1 MMGAK
6 KLVAEI
12 YKATFQFRRGSA
24 EVWEKNNPI
33 LKRGEPGFVID
44 ENKLK
49 IGDGV
54 TPWNDLKYIGNGDNA
69 NLSADGNSIILSDSI
84 FKLAGFDAAETGAQP
99 RKKADGT
106 LEWVIPSSDTLGG
119 LQTIVAGLQTDVAD
133 LQADVSAM
141 QEVLT
146 PSTEGAEP
154 LPNRV
159 EILEAK
165 IDGIEAGAQSN
176 KIESI
181 RLGGNTLEIT
191 DKIVTVP
198 IGAGLQA
205 SDEITIAEN
214 GALGIG
220 QISVNKLVQDSDNI
234 LVLNGGSAYQ

>member
-54 TPWNDLKYIGNGDNA
+54 TPWNDLKYIGNSDNA

-99 RKKADGT
+99 RKKSDGT
-106 LEWVIPSSDTLGG
+106 LEWVVPSSETLGG

-165 IDGIEAGAQSN
+165 MDGIEAGAQSN

-191 DKIVTVP
+191 DKTVTVP

-220 QISVNKLVQDSDNI
+220 QISVNKLVQDSDKI